1 MSKDIVL
8 AFSGGLDTSFCVPY
22 LQEQGWA
29 VHTVFADTGGVD
41 AEERA
46 FIEQRAQE
54 LGVASHVTVDGG
66 PAIWD
71 GFVKPFVWAGEGY
84 QGQYPLLVSDRYL
97 IVDAA
102 LKRAAELGTRAI
114 AHGCTG
120 MGNDQVRFDLA
131 VKAQGDYQI
140 VAPIREI
147 QKEHT
152 QTRAY
157 EQAYLEE
164 RGFGVRAKQQAYTIN
179 ENLLGVTMSG
189 GEIDHWKAPGEGA
202 RGWCKPR
209 AEWPSETLQVT
220 LGFDEGEA
228 VTLDGEKLPGDAD
241 AGQAQRAVRAV
252 RRGPRHVHRR
262 HHDRPEGPHRVRS
275 AGPDLAADRAPR
287 AGRSGADQA
296 AEPLQA
302 GGGAQVG
309 GAGLRRLLPR
319 PAEDRPGGLP
329 GVQPGQRQRRSGAGN
344 HAAARSMRWRSQ
356 SPHILN
362 AKGATYA
369 QSADWGVEEAEG
381 FIKLFGMSSHPVG
394 RGQPSGEQGE
404 RPNMGDFSI
413 STDKDRL
420 DIGLIHRFLAG
431 EAYWCRG
438 IPRDVVERAI
448 AGSLCFGGYLDGGQV
463 AFARVVT
470 DGATFAYLADVFV
483 LPDHRGHGYSKQLV
497 AAVMA
502 HPSLQGLRRFMLAT
516 SDAHALYARHGFA
529 TPAHPATLMEKL
541 VPDVYTALA

>member
-1 MSKDIVL
+1 MTTSHDSKDIVL

-22 LQEQGWA
+22 LKERGWN

-46 FIEQRAQE
+46 FIEQRAAE

-102 LKRAAELGTRAI
+102 LKRAAELGTNAI

-131 VKAQGDYQI
+131 VKASGDYRI

-164 RGFGVRAKQQAYTIN
+164 RGFGVRAKQKSYTIN
-179 ENLLGVTMSG
+179 ENLLGLTMSG
-189 GEIDHWKAPGEGA
+189 GEIDKWEAPGEGA
-202 RGWCKPR
+202 RGWCAPR
-209 AEWPSETLQVT
+209 AEWPEAPLRVT
-220 LGFDEGEA
+220 IGFKHGEA
-228 VTLDGEKLPGDAD
+228 VSLDGQPVAGAALLAKLNALFAPYGVGRGVYTGDTVIGLKGRIVFEAPGL
-241 AGQAQRAVRAV
+241 V
-252 RRGPRHVHRR
+252 
-262 HHDRPEGPHRVRS
+262 S
-275 AGPDLAADRAPR
+275 LLAAHRALEETVLTKQQNRFKPEVAR
-287 AGRSGADQA
+287 KWVELVYEGFYHDPLKADLEAFLQSSQATVNGEVVLETRGGRVDAVA
-296 AEPLQA
+296 
-302 GGGAQVG
+302 VK
-309 GAGLRRLLPR
+309 
-319 PAEDRPGGLP
+319 
-329 GVQPGQRQRRSGAGN
+329 
-344 HAAARSMRWRSQ
+344 

-381 FIKLFGMSSHPVG
+381 FIKLFGMSS
-394 RGQPSGEQGE
+394 
-404 RPNMGDFSI
+404 
-413 STDKDRL
+413 
-420 DIGLIHRFLAG
+420 
-431 EAYWCRG
+431 
-438 IPRDVVERAI
+438 
-448 AGSLCFGGYLDGGQV
+448 
-463 AFARVVT
+463 
-470 DGATFAYLADVFV
+470 
-483 LPDHRGHGYSKQLV
+483 
-497 AAVMA
+497 
-502 HPSLQGLRRFMLAT
+502 
-516 SDAHALYARHGFA
+516 
-529 TPAHPATLMEKL
+529 TLWAEINR
-541 VPDVYTALA
+541 